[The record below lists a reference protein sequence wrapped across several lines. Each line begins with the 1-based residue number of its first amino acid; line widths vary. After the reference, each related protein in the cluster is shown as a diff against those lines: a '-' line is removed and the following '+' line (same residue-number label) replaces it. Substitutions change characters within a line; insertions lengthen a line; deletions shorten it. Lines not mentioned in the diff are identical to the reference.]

1 MVSATT
7 AAPYREARDAIRAN
21 RESGPSPSS
30 KFTEL
35 SAQRPP
41 STFSPASSTCGSVE
55 SSTIGSVE
63 AVASRLAISVM
74 SATPSRPT

>member
-7 AAPYREARDAIRAN
+7 AAPCSWTSRIIRWY

-35 SAQRPP
+35 ITARPP
-41 STFSPASSTCGSVE
+41 SISRPASMTGGSVE
-55 SSTIGSVE
+55 SSTSGSVLE
-63 AVASRLAISVM
+63 VASRLTTCFM
-74 SATPSRPT
+74 SSTPSRPT

>member
-1 MVSATT
+1 MM
-7 AAPYREARDAIRAN
+7 RWN

-35 SAQRPP
+35 MTQRPANA
-41 STFSPASSTCGSVE
+41 SRPAWMTGGSVE
-55 SSTIGSVE
+55 SSTTGNVTAVLMRE
-63 AVASRLAISVM
+63 ASSCM